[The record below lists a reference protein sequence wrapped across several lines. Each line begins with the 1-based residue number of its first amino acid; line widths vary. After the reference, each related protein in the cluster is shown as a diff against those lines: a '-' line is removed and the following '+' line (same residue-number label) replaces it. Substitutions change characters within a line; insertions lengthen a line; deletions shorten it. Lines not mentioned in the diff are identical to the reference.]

1 MLYEEL
7 IFPFGYET
15 RAIANDVVTI
25 TAIIDIASENGNW
38 LLLYT
43 TTASFTAAATV
54 RAGGR

>member
-15 RAIANDVVTI
+15 RAIANDAI
-25 TAIIDIASENGNW
+25 TIIDIAAENGNW